1 MVGASGAIAGVL
13 GAYVIM
19 FPTAKI
25 MTLGE
30 RVEEEANR
38 LWYTE
43 VPEQRGGMLS
53 PFPDRPGLGL
63 ALNPKTV
70 ERYAV

>member
-1 MVGASGAIAGVL
+1 M
-13 GAYVIM
+13 
-19 FPTAKI
+19 
-25 MTLGE
+25 
-30 RVEEEANR
+30 EEEANR